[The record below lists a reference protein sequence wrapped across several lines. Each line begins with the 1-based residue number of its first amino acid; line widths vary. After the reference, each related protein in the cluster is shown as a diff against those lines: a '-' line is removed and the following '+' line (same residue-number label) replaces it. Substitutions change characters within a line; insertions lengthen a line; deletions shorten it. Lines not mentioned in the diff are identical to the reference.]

1 MPNKEG
7 TKVIRELKEN
17 YINVPIIVISSG
29 GQIFAKT
36 HIDAVKILGVNA
48 AFEKPIEKKIFKCS
62 PKSFENLISEQG
74 QQRGLWMAHAVKKGY
89 PAGV

>member
-7 TKVIRELKEN
+7 TRVIRELKEN
-17 YINVPIIVISSG
+17 YINVPIIVISGG

-48 AFEKPIEKKIFKCS
+48 AFEKPIEKKIL
-62 PKSFENLISEQG
+62 N
-74 QQRGLWMAHAVKKGY
+74 AVRKALKI
-89 PAGV
+89 